1 MSNPFVIDDAP
12 SFGGGCSLMGLGRED
27 DRLFTMEDYEGPVAR
42 WCSGCGDHSVLTA
55 VQKLLVGEQLKPETT
70 VFVSGIG
77 CSSRFP
83 HYVKTYGFHG
93 IHGRALPLSTGVKL
107 SRPDLDVFVV
117 MGDGDCVSIGA
128 GHWIHATR
136 YNVDMV
142 ALLLDN
148 NIYGLTKK
156 QTSPTTPQGYG
167 SNTQPRGSY
176 LPAMNPLEATLGVT
190 NASFVAQTAEW
201 LPAHLYATLEA
212 AYRHRGFSFVR
223 ILQRCPH
230 FTPDMYG
237 DAVKDPSRVE
247 LLVHDDG
254 IQVPQ
259 LEKMFEHKLPHDPG
273 DLDRARTLAEPMDV
287 IRIGLFYHN
296 ESRPRYEET
305 RHLPRH
311 GAGEKIALLQEEFDR
326 YAV

>member
-1 MSNPFVIDDAP
+1 MSELETTHGSCSVFDLARDDD
-12 SFGGGCSLMGLGRED
+12 GRRFE
-27 DRLFTMEDYEGPVAR
+27 MADYEGPVAR
-42 WCSGCGDHSVLTA
+42 WCAGCGDHSVLTA
-55 VQKLLVGEQLKPETT
+55 ARRLLADEQLQPESTL
-70 VFVSGIG
+70 FVSGIG

-93 IHGRALPLSTGVKL
+93 IHGRALPVGTGIKL
-107 SRPDLDVFVV
+107 SRPVLIVFVV

-128 GHWIHATR
+128 AHWIHAIR

-156 QTSPTTPQGYG
+156 QTSPTTPQGYK

-176 LPAMNPLEATLGVT
+176 LPPLNPLEATLGVT

-201 LPAHLYATLEA
+201 VPAHLYATLRA

-230 FTPDMYG
+230 FTPDIYG
-237 DAVKDPSRVE
+237 DVVKDPGRVE

-254 IQVPQ
+254 IRAPEI
-259 LEKMFEHKLPHDPG
+259 EKIFEHKRPHDPA
-273 DLDRARTLAEPMDV
+273 DLDEARELAQDEAP
-287 IRIGLFYHN
+287 IRLGLFYRD
-296 ESRPRYEET
+296 ESNPRYEET
-305 RHLPRH
+305 RQLAHH
-311 GAGEKIALLQEEFDR
+311 TAADKIRLLEEEFDR

>member
-1 MSNPFVIDDAP
+1 MIADLELL
-12 SFGGGCSLMGLGRED
+12 GGGCSLFDLAHDDDGRRFE
-27 DRLFTMEDYEGPVAR
+27 MADYEGPPAR

-55 VQKLLVGEQLKPETT
+55 VRRLLVEEQLEPETT
-70 VFVSGIG
+70 LFVSGIG

-83 HYVKTYGFHG
+83 HYMKTYGFHG
-93 IHGRALPLSTGVKL
+93 IHGRALPVSTGIKL
-107 SRPDLDVFVV
+107 SRPELEVFTV

-128 GHWIHATR
+128 AHWIHAIR

-156 QTSPTTPQGYG
+156 QTSPTTPQGYK
-167 SNTQPRGSY
+167 SNTQPHGSY
-176 LPAMNPLEATLGVT
+176 LPPMNPLEATLGVT

-201 LPAHLYATLEA
+201 VPAHLYATIKA

-237 DAVKDPSRVE
+237 DVVKNPGKVE
-247 LLVHDDG
+247 LLVHRDG
-254 IQVPQ
+254 VQAPEI
-259 LEKMFEHKLPHDPG
+259 EKLFQHKRPHDPA
-273 DLDRARTLAEPMDV
+273 DLDEARSLAEDMDQ
-287 IRIGLFYHN
+287 IRLGLFFRD
-296 ESRPRYEET
+296 EKRPRYEET
-305 RHLPRH
+305 RRLPKH
-311 GAGEKIALLQEEFDR
+311 TAADKIRLLEEELDR